1 MIEVRQIQEGEV
13 ARFLELLCEV
23 FELDHGR
30 ATTVFYSEPFYDL
43 RRKWALFENGH
54 MASILTTTPLDYGFG
69 KAIGIAGVGTLN
81 SHRNKGYGEQLLN
94 VVLQDATNNGE
105 PHAILFAHQDIL
117 YKRCG
122 FETVDYVIRASIDK
136 PCQLPYSGMIPEAQ
150 VEQMYAEWAIQNPL
164 RLNRD
169 ERRWRYWRYV
179 FRETYPAPGGY
190 VASETNLCR
199 EAIFDAPIE
208 VWPLLPSAEW
218 YGLRSM
224 TKFLGIPTK
233 NEREEL
239 LVMTRNFPDIPQ
251 MFMSDQF

>member
-1 MIEVRQIQEGEV
+1 MIEVRQIQEDEV
-13 ARFLELLCEV
+13 AGFLELLCEV
-23 FELDHGR
+23 FGLDHGR
-30 ATTVFYSEPFYDL
+30 ASTVFYSEPFYDL
-43 RRKWALFENGH
+43 RRKWALFADGQ

-69 KAIGIAGVGTLN
+69 KAIGIAGVGTLEI
-81 SHRNKGYGEQLLN
+81 HRNKGYGEKLLQI
-94 VVLQDATNNGE
+94 VLDDATANGE
-105 PHAILFAHQDIL
+105 PHAILFAHQEVL

-122 FETVDYVIRASIDK
+122 FETVDHVIRASINQT
-136 PCQLPYSGMIPEAQ
+136 CQLPYTGMIPEAQ
-150 VEQMYAEWAIQNPL
+150 VEQMYAEWAKQNPL

-199 EAIFDAPIE
+199 EAIFNEPID

-224 TKFLGIPTK
+224 TKLLGVPTK
-233 NEREEL
+233 DEREEL
-239 LVMTRNFPDIPQ
+239 LLMTRNFPDIPQ